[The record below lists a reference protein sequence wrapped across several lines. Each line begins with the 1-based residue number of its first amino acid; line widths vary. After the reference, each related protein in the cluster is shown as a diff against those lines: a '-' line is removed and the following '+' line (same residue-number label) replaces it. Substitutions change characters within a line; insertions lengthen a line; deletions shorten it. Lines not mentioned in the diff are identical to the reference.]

1 MTSPGTDVA
10 DGRFVAAGER
20 ADASIIVVTYN
31 SAADIGPLLDDLR
44 ASARLHALRVLV
56 VDNQSSDDTVDVVA
70 TYPDALLIESG
81 GNLGYAGGIN
91 RALPHTGSCGSVLIL
106 NPDLRVRP
114 GAIGRLLETLASDDR
129 VGVVVP
135 RILDH
140 DGQDY
145 PSLRFE
151 PSTMGVIGDSL
162 FGRTLWRGRPCLLSE
177 FDYRSGSYRY
187 AHDVDWATGAA
198 MLIRGEVARRLGDWD
213 ERFFLYSEEI
223 EYFRRVR
230 DSGWVA
236 RYEPT
241 AVVEHRLG
249 GSGTS
254 PALAALMAVNR
265 VRYVE
270 MHHGRAYSAVFRAGV
285 ALGEVLRSY
294 DRTHRHT
301 LAVVL
306 SRRKWSALPKA
317 TTSSEQS

>member
-1 MTSPGTDVA
+1 VTSLGTDLA
-10 DGRFVAAGER
+10 DGRFLADGER
-20 ADASIIVVTYN
+20 AEASVIVVTYN
-31 SAADIGPLLDDLR
+31 SAADIGLLLDDLR
-44 ASARLHALRVLV
+44 ASARLHALRVVV
-56 VDNQSSDDTVDVVA
+56 VDNQSSDDTAAVVSQ
-70 TYPDALLIESG
+70 YPDAILVESG

-91 RALPHTGSCGSVLIL
+91 RALPRTGSCGSVLIL
-106 NPDLRVRP
+106 NPDLRLQP
-114 GAIGRLLETLASDDR
+114 GAIGRMLETLASDDR

-140 DGQDY
+140 DGQTY

-162 FGRTLWRGRPCLLSE
+162 FGRTLWRGRPCFLSE
-177 FDYRSGSYRY
+177 FDYRRGSYRH
-187 AHDVDWATGAA
+187 AHQVDWATGAA
-198 MLIRGEVARRLGDWD
+198 MLIRGELARRLGGWD
-213 ERFFLYSEEI
+213 ERFFLYSEET

-230 DSGWVA
+230 DSGCVA

-270 MHHGRAYSAVFRAGV
+270 MHHGRAYSVMFRAAV

-294 DRTHRHT
+294 DGTHRRT

-306 SRRKWSALPKA
+306 SRRKWSELPKA
-317 TTSSEQS
+317 PKPTAS

>member
-1 MTSPGTDVA
+1 MTSLGTDAA
-10 DGRFVAAGER
+10 DGRFVAAGEH
-20 ADASIIVVTYN
+20 ADASVIVVTYN
-31 SAADIGPLLDDLR
+31 SAADIGLLLDDLR
-44 ASARLHALRVLV
+44 ASAGMHALRVLV
-56 VDNQSSDDTVDVVA
+56 VDNESSDDTVDVVLK
-70 TYPDALLIESG
+70 YSDVMLVESG

-91 RALPHTGSCGSVLIL
+91 RALPHTEPCGSVLIL

-114 GAIGRLLETLASDDR
+114 GAIGRMLETLATDDR

-140 DGQDY
+140 DGQTY

-162 FGRTLWRGRPCLLSE
+162 FGRTLWRGRPCFLSE
-177 FDYRSGSYRY
+177 FDYRSDSYRH

-230 DSGWVA
+230 DGGYVT

-270 MHHGRAYSAVFRAGV
+270 MHHGRTHSAMFRAAV
-285 ALGEVLRSY
+285 ALGEALRSY
-294 DRTHRHT
+294 DRTHRRT
-301 LAVVL
+301 LAMVL
-306 SRRKWSALPKA
+306 SRRKWSELPKA
-317 TTSSEQS
+317 TKSVASK